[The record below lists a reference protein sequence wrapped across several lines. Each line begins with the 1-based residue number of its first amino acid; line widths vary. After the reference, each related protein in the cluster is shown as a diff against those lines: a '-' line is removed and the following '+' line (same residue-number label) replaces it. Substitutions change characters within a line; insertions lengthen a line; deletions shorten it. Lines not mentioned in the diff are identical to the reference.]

1 MTQAQ
6 KELTGVIKRFNASIK
21 ASGHFVQIG
30 HRNGYTAIDLH
41 RLSDGACLNYIDAGL
56 TDKQA
61 LNTLYNMCKAV
72 ELLANPAN

>member
-1 MTQAQ
+1 MRKTQ
-6 KELTGVIKRFNASIK
+6 KELKGVVERFNASIEP
-21 ASGHFVQIG
+21 SGYFIKVG

-41 RLSDGACLNYIDAGL
+41 RLSDGGMLNNMDAGL

-72 ELLANPAN
+72 ELLHNPIK